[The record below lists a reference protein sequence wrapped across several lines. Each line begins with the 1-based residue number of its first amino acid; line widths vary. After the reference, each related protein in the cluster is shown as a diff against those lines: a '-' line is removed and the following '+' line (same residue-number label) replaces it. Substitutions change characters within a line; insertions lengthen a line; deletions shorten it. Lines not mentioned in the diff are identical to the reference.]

1 MDRRATY
8 PGERMIV
15 LAEQR
20 REWRAGL
27 SALVVVCG
35 ATIGSWLVLSSPQD
49 PSRLGASVV
58 PAAHAATMFA
68 DQPVQPHRLNRAGPV
83 QEAQANTMPKQ
94 QTGGEAGT
102 GMPQGTSQGGQQM
115 QTSTPLTHDD
125 IVKVQ
130 ERLKSLGY
138 DPGTADGRP
147 GKQTLAALNDYRKS
161 LGLQP
166 TDTVDRQA
174 VAPLTP

>member
-8 PGERMIV
+8 PGERMII

-27 SALVVVCG
+27 SAIVVVAG
-35 ATIGSWLVLSSPQD
+35 ATIGSWLVLSAPQD
-49 PSRLGASVV
+49 AAHLSLV
-58 PAAHAATMFA
+58 PAADAASLFA
-68 DQPVQPHRLNRAGPV
+68 DQPVQPHRLNRAGPIL
-83 QEAQANTMPKQ
+83 EAQATTVPKQ
-94 QTGGEAGT
+94 GDATGT
-102 GMPQGTSQGGQQM
+102 GMPQGAQM
-115 QTSTPLTHDD
+115 QASTPLTHDD

-138 DPGTADGRP
+138 DPGSADGRP
-147 GKQTLAALNDYRKS
+147 GKRTLQALNAYRQS
-161 LGLQP
+161 LGLQE
-166 TDTVDRQA
+166 TKTFDRQA

>member
-1 MDRRATY
+1 MDRVAMDRRATY
-8 PGERMIV
+8 PGERMII

-27 SALVVVCG
+27 SAVVVVMG
-35 ATIGSWLVLSSPQD
+35 ATVGSWLALSAPQD
-49 PSRLGASVV
+49 VSQLGLV
-58 PAAHAATMFA
+58 PAADAASLFA
-68 DQPVQPHRLNRAGPV
+68 DQPVQPHRLNRAGPIE
-83 QEAQANTMPKQ
+83 EAQATTAPKSDA
-94 QTGGEAGT
+94 GGAAT
-102 GMPQGTSQGGQQM
+102 GMPQGQQM
-115 QTSTPLTHDD
+115 QASTPLTHDD

-147 GKQTLAALNDYRKS
+147 GKRTLQALNAYRQS
-161 LGLQP
+161 LGLQE
-166 TDTVDRQA
+166 TQTFDRQA

>member
-1 MDRRATY
+1 MNRAAKDRRATY
-8 PGERMIV
+8 PGERMII

-27 SALVVVCG
+27 SAVVVVFG
-35 ATIGSWLVLSSPQD
+35 AAIGSWLALSAPQD
-49 PSRLGASVV
+49 PSSLGISLGS
-58 PAAHAATMFA
+58 PAEAATLFA
-68 DQPVQPHRLNRAGPV
+68 EQPVQPHRLNRGGPV

-94 QTGGEAGT
+94 EMGGA
-102 GMPQGTSQGGQQM
+102 GGQQM
-115 QTSTPLTHDD
+115 QASIPLTHDD

-130 ERLKSLGY
+130 ERLKALGH

-147 GKQTLAALNDYRKS
+147 GKRTIDALNEYRKT
-161 LGLQP
+161 LGLQA
-166 TDTVDRQA
+166 VEVIDRQA

>member
-1 MDRRATY
+1 MHRRATY
-8 PGERMIV
+8 PGERMII

-20 REWRAGL
+20 QEWRAGL
-27 SALVVVCG
+27 SAIVVVCG
-35 ATIGSWLVLSSPQD
+35 ATIGSWLVLSAPQD
-49 PSRLGASVV
+49 ISTLSVV
-58 PAAHAATMFA
+58 PAAAAASLFA

-94 QTGGEAGT
+94 DLPAEEAV
-102 GMPQGTSQGGQQM
+102 PQGGQQM
-115 QTSTPLTHDD
+115 QLSTPLTHDD
-125 IVKVQ
+125 LVRVQ
-130 ERLKSLGY
+130 EKLKGLGF

-147 GKQTLAALNDYRKS
+147 GKRTLQALNAYRKS

-166 TDTVDRQA
+166 TQTVDRQA

>member
-8 PGERMIV
+8 PGERMII

-27 SALVVVCG
+27 SALVVVFG
-35 ATIGSWLVLSSPQD
+35 ATIGSWLVLSAPQD
-49 PSRLGASVV
+49 PSRLGTSVV
-58 PAAHAATMFA
+58 PAVEAASLFA
-68 DQPVQPHRLNRAGPV
+68 EQPVQPHRLNRAGPV
-83 QEAQANTMPKQ
+83 QEAQTNTTPKQ
-94 QTGGEAGT
+94 DQTD
-102 GMPQGTSQGGQQM
+102 GMPPGQQM
-115 QTSTPLTHDD
+115 QASTPLTHDD

-130 ERLKSLGY
+130 VKLKSMGY

-147 GKQTLAALNDYRKS
+147 GKQTVQALNEYRKS

-166 TDTVDRQA
+166 IETIDRQA

>member
-1 MDRRATY
+1 MNRRATF

-27 SALVVVCG
+27 SALVAVLG
-35 ATIGSWLVLSSPQD
+35 ATIGSWLVLSAPLD
-49 PSRLGASVV
+49 PSMLGSSVV
-58 PAAHAATMFA
+58 PRAEAASMFA
-68 DQPVQPHRLNRAGPV
+68 DQPVQPHRLTRAGPV

-94 QTGGEAGT
+94 DQVQGGAGL
-102 GMPQGTSQGGQQM
+102 PQGQSM
-115 QTSTPLTHDD
+115 QASAPLTHDD
-125 IVKVQ
+125 IVRIQ
-130 ERLKSLGY
+130 EELKALGY

-147 GKQTLAALNDYRKS
+147 GKRTLEALNGYRSS
-161 LGLQP
+161 LGLQA
-166 TDTVDRQA
+166 TRTVDRQA

>member
-1 MDRRATY
+1 MDHRATY
-8 PGERMIV
+8 PGERMII

-27 SALVVVCG
+27 SAVVVVIG
-35 ATIGSWLVLSSPQD
+35 ATIGSWLVLSAPQD
-49 PSRLGASVV
+49 ASRLGLV
-58 PAAHAATMFA
+58 PAAEAASLFA
-68 DQPVQPHRLNRAGPV
+68 DQPVLPHRLNRAGPV
-83 QEAQANTMPKQ
+83 QDAQATNMPKQ
-94 QTGGEAGT
+94 ETGGEAGA
-102 GMPQGTSQGGQQM
+102 GMKQGQQL
-115 QTSTPLTHDD
+115 QASTPLTHDD

-147 GKQTLAALNDYRKS
+147 GKRTLQALNEYRQS

-166 TDTVDRQA
+166 TQTFDRQA

>member
-1 MDRRATY
+1 MDRTKLDRRATY
-8 PGERMIV
+8 PGERIII

-27 SALVVVCG
+27 SAVVVVCG
-35 ATIGSWLVLSSPQD
+35 ATIGSWLSLSAPQD
-49 PSRLGASVV
+49 AGPTVV
-58 PAAHAATMFA
+58 PAVEAASLFA
-68 DQPVQPHRLNRAGPV
+68 EQPIQPHRLNRAGPI

-94 QTGGEAGT
+94 DETGTQSGT
-102 GMPQGTSQGGQQM
+102 GMPQGQQM
-115 QTSTPLTHDD
+115 QASTPLTHDD
-125 IVKVQ
+125 LIKVQ
-130 ERLKSLGY
+130 EKLKALGF

-147 GKQTLAALNDYRKS
+147 GKKTLQALNDYRKS

-166 TDTVDRQA
+166 TQTVDRQA

>member
-8 PGERMIV
+8 PGERMII

-27 SALVVVCG
+27 SAVVVVFG
-35 ATIGSWLVLSSPQD
+35 ATIGSWLMLSSPQD
-49 PSRLGASVV
+49 PSTLGASVV
-58 PAAHAATMFA
+58 PRAEAASFFA
-68 DQPVQPHRLNRAGPV
+68 EQPLEPHRLNRAGPV
-83 QEAQANTMPKQ
+83 QEAQADTMPKQ
-94 QTGGEAGT
+94 NTGGAGA
-102 GMPQGTSQGGQQM
+102 PQGGQTQA
-115 QTSTPLTHDD
+115 SAPLTHDD
-125 IVKVQ
+125 LVKVQ

-138 DPGTADGRP
+138 DPGTADGKP
-147 GKQTLAALNDYRKS
+147 GKRTVEALNEYRKS

-166 TDTVDRQA
+166 VETIDRQA

>member
-27 SALVVVCG
+27 SALAVVFG

-49 PSRLGASVV
+49 PSGLSASVI
-58 PAAHAATMFA
+58 PAADAATFFA

-94 QTGGEAGT
+94 DGQDTA
-102 GMPQGTSQGGQQM
+102 PAGQQM
-115 QTSTPLTHDD
+115 QASTPLTHDD

-147 GKQTLAALNDYRKS
+147 GKRTLTALNEYRKS
-161 LGLQP
+161 LGLQA
-166 TDTVDRQA
+166 TETVDRQA
-174 VAPLTP
+174 AAPLTP

>member
-8 PGERMIV
+8 PGERMII

-27 SALVVVCG
+27 SAVVVVFG

-49 PSRLGASVV
+49 PSLLSASVV
-58 PAAHAATMFA
+58 PRAEAASFFA
-68 DQPVQPHRLNRAGPV
+68 EQPLRPHRLNRAGPI
-83 QEAQANTMPKQ
+83 QEAQANTQPDM
-94 QTGGEAGT
+94 GGD
-102 GMPQGTSQGGQQM
+102 PVSGQQM
-115 QTSTPLTHDD
+115 QASTPLTHDD
-125 IVKVQ
+125 IINVQ
-130 ERLKSLGY
+130 ERLKALGY
-138 DPGTADGRP
+138 DPGNADGRP
-147 GKQTLAALNDYRKS
+147 GKRTIEALNAYRDS

-166 TDTVDRQA
+166 TDVIDRQS

>member
-1 MDRRATY
+1 MVHRTTY
-8 PGERMIV
+8 PGERMII

-27 SALVVVCG
+27 SALVVVVG
-35 ATIGSWLVLSSPQD
+35 ATIGSWLVLSAPQD
-49 PSRLGASVV
+49 PSALGVSVV
-58 PAAHAATMFA
+58 PAVEAATLFA
-68 DQPVQPHRLNRAGPV
+68 DEPVLPHRLNRAGPV
-83 QEAQANTMPKQ
+83 QEAQAITMPKQ
-94 QTGGEAGT
+94 ETGGEAGAA
-102 GMPQGTSQGGQQM
+102 PQGQQM
-115 QTSTPLTHDD
+115 QASTPLTHDD

-147 GKQTLAALNDYRKS
+147 GKRTLQALNEYRQS

-166 TDTVDRQA
+166 TPNFDRQA

>member
-1 MDRRATY
+1 MDRRTTY
-8 PGERMIV
+8 PGERMII

-27 SALVVVCG
+27 SAVVVVFG
-35 ATIGSWLVLSSPQD
+35 ATIGSWLVLSAPQD
-49 PSRLGASVV
+49 PSALGSSVI
-58 PAAHAATMFA
+58 PAADAASLFA
-68 DQPVQPHRLNRAGPV
+68 DQPIQPHRLNRAGPV

-94 QTGGEAGT
+94 DTSGESGT
-102 GMPQGTSQGGQQM
+102 GMPQGQQM

-125 IVKVQ
+125 LVKVQ
-130 ERLKSLGY
+130 EKLKSLGY

-147 GKQTLAALNDYRKS
+147 GKRTLEALNEYRKS

-166 TDTVDRQA
+166 TQTVDRQA

>member
-8 PGERMIV
+8 PGERMII

-27 SALVVVCG
+27 SAVVLVFG
-35 ATIGSWLVLSSPQD
+35 ATIGSWLVLSAPQD
-49 PSRLGASVV
+49 PSRLAASVV
-58 PAAHAATMFA
+58 PAAEAASLFA
-68 DQPVQPHRLNRAGPV
+68 EDPIQPHRLNRAGPI

-94 QTGGEAGT
+94 DTGGAGV
-102 GMPQGTSQGGQQM
+102 PQGDQM
-115 QTSTPLTHDD
+115 QSSAPLTHDD

-130 ERLKSLGY
+130 ERLKALGY
-138 DPGTADGRP
+138 DPGAADGRP
-147 GKQTLAALNDYRKS
+147 GKRTVEALNEYRKS

-166 TDTVDRQA
+166 VQSVDRQA

>member
-8 PGERMIV
+8 PGERMII

-27 SALVVVCG
+27 SAAMVVFG
-35 ATIGSWLVLSSPQD
+35 AMIGSWLVLSAPQD
-49 PSRLGASVV
+49 PSLLGASVV
-58 PAAHAATMFA
+58 PRAEAASFFA
-68 DQPVQPHRLNRAGPV
+68 ERPLQPHRLNRAGPI
-83 QEAQANTMPKQ
+83 QEAQAD
-94 QTGGEAGT
+94 A
-102 GMPQGTSQGGQQM
+102 
-115 QTSTPLTHDD
+115 PLTHDD

-130 ERLKSLGY
+130 ERLKALGY

-147 GKQTLAALNDYRKS
+147 GKRTIAALNEYRDS
-161 LGLQP
+161 LGLAP
-166 TDTVDRQA
+166 IEVLDRQA

>member
-8 PGERMIV
+8 PGERMII

-27 SALVVVCG
+27 SAVVVVFG
-35 ATIGSWLVLSSPQD
+35 ATIGSWLMLSAPQD
-49 PSRLGASVV
+49 PAKLSASVV
-58 PAAHAATMFA
+58 PAADAASLFA

-83 QEAQANTMPKQ
+83 LEAQANTMPKQ
-94 QTGGEAGT
+94 DEGEGT
-102 GMPQGTSQGGQQM
+102 APPGQQM
-115 QTSTPLTHDD
+115 QASTPLTHDD

-130 ERLKSLGY
+130 ERLKALGY
-138 DPGTADGRP
+138 DPGTADGKP
-147 GKQTLAALNDYRKS
+147 GKRTVEALNEYRQS

-166 TDTVDRQA
+166 VQTIDRQA

>member
-27 SALVVVCG
+27 SAVAVVAG
-35 ATIGSWLVLSSPQD
+35 ATIGSWLYLSSPQD
-49 PSRLGASVV
+49 PSSLGASVV
-58 PAAHAATMFA
+58 PAAEAATLFA
-68 DQPVQPHRLNRAGPV
+68 ERPIQPHRLNRAGPIELV
-83 QEAQANTMPKQ
+83 QAETAPEMPLAH
-94 QTGGEAGT
+94 G
-102 GMPQGTSQGGQQM
+102 
-115 QTSTPLTHDD
+115 D

-138 DPGTADGRP
+138 DPGKADGRP
-147 GKQTLAALNDYRKS
+147 GKRTLEALNEYRQS

-166 TDTVDRQA
+166 VETIDRQA
-174 VAPLTP
+174 AAPLLP